1 MIDPDVALKA
11 AALLRERPKAR
22 RTLLF
27 TSGGVLVAVTIFWL
41 VALSRVIPTL
51 YAFSEFFI
59 PAFLIPGVLFLTA
72 ALAYLPGQDSELGPI
87 RKERERIQERIEK
100 ENRVGVL
107 DTIQLSLNQL
117 TEYYTINKGQARRS
131 FNFSVVAISL
141 GLLTLIGGIWLFYF
155 SSNRNTQLATL
166 SSISGLFIQ
175 FIGGANFY
183 IYNKSISQ
191 LNMFYAEL
199 VRTQNTMLAIELAD
213 QIAPERRD
221 IVKERLIDR
230 IMMICLLYTSH
241 WLTFNLSRKEGDASA
256 ALGRQ
261 QSARSEVGGDRRT
274 LRTLSLA
281 RAGSGTSHGAVA
293 GALWAVVA
301 SRRVPAA
308 GPLRTDRRFQTLGR
322 GTRTG
327 ADPAS
332 VGAAHGGR

>member
-1 MIDPDVALKA
+1 M
-11 AALLRERPKAR
+11 
-22 RTLLF
+22 F

-230 IMMICLLYTSH
+230 IMMIEPVT
-241 WLTFNLSRKEGDASA
+241 SA
-256 ALGRQ
+256 AGL
-261 QSARSEVGGDRRT
+261 DRT
-274 LRTLSLA
+274 GPKAKVKTTKPKS
-281 RAGSGTSHGAVA
+281 
-293 GALWAVVA
+293 
-301 SRRVPAA
+301 PPEPPMAA
-308 GPLRTDRRFQTLGR
+308 GQ
-322 GTRTG
+322 
-327 ADPAS
+327 
-332 VGAAHGGR
+332 AAG